1 MIERL
6 IRFLKGYVR
15 IDIYNGNVERF
26 LNMLSYRNICIW
38 NITKEEE
45 CTYFYINIRDVYRL
59 KQIFRKTKVKFNI
72 KERYGLPFFLFT
84 YRKRKAFF
92 IGFFIG
98 WAIVYVMSLYIWNI
112 DFQGNF
118 KHTDSELYRFL
129 AEIDIKEGIKKEKID
144 GEIIEKAIRNKYFDI
159 TWASVDIS
167 GTKLTMHIR
176 ENINDF
182 DKDIDNNSEPALN
195 DDKPG
200 DLVSCKE
207 AEIVSIITRNG
218 KPLVKAK
225 DTVKKGDVLISG
237 KYELY
242 KDDMTVLNERNVRAD
257 GDVVGKVVY
266 TIDETIPREFVKKV
280 YTGNEFNE
288 NNYIIGEYEV
298 DSRINFHNEKDK
310 KYDVY
315 TYNEQLVIG
324 KSFYLPIFNE
334 KIIYREYYLEDD
346 IYSES
351 MIKELA
357 SKKLLYKIKKIE
369 ENTIQILENNVKIE
383 VDEKM
388 CKIYGQVIVLEY
400 IGVFGGTYE

>member
-1 MIERL
+1 
-6 IRFLKGYVR
+6 
-15 IDIYNGNVERF
+15 
-26 LNMLSYRNICIW
+26 
-38 NITKEEE
+38 
-45 CTYFYINIRDVYRL
+45 
-59 KQIFRKTKVKFNI
+59 
-72 KERYGLPFFLFT
+72 
-84 YRKRKAFF
+84 
-92 IGFFIG
+92 
-98 WAIVYVMSLYIWNI
+98 
-112 DFQGNF
+112 
-118 KHTDSELYRFL
+118 
-129 AEIDIKEGIKKEKID
+129 
-144 GEIIEKAIRNKYFDI
+144 
-159 TWASVDIS
+159 
-167 GTKLTMHIR
+167 
-176 ENINDF
+176 
-182 DKDIDNNSEPALN
+182 
-195 DDKPG
+195 
-200 DLVSCKE
+200 
-207 AEIVSIITRNG
+207 
-218 KPLVKAK
+218 
-225 DTVKKGDVLISG
+225 
-237 KYELY
+237 
-242 KDDMTVLNERNVRAD
+242 MTVLNERNVRAD

-400 IGVFGGTYE
+400 IGVFGGTYEKETFYHSFNGCPTFDSLFRQGAACSHRSCQCHHFHG